1 MESTKT
7 ITVISVYSDKP
18 IREQQYDKLSKIASR
33 YVGTIYRFSDDSII
47 IIFGLPTAYENDH
60 ERAIEA
66 AGELRFNFS
75 SFRMGISTGDILIHS
90 NVALDYKQI
99 ELTTEAFN
107 LAYTAKPGQ
116 IFISP
121 HLYSLVENIF
131 RCKLHQQPTGHSC
144 YEIIGISEQLKE
156 QLKSKSSLHFVRGQ
170 AWRRGHS
177 QEQTTSTKERQ
188 SSRKRQSSK
197 AKFHRT
203 FKKWRS
209 KSFKYIYY
217 FLITIAI
224 IASVLAILIW
234 GC

>member
-1 MESTKT
+1 MESIKT
-7 ITVISVYSDKP
+7 ITVLSVYSDKS

-66 AGELRFNFS
+66 AGELRFNFP
-75 SFRMGISTGDILIHS
+75 SFRMGISTGDTLIRS
-90 NVALDYKQI
+90 NVMLDYKQM

-107 LAYTAKPGQ
+107 LACAAKPGQ

-121 HLYSLVENIF
+121 NLYSLVESVF
-131 RCKLHQQPTGHSC
+131 RCKLHQQPIGSSY

-156 QLKSKSSLHFVRGQ
+156 QLKSKSS
-170 AWRRGHS
+170 WRRGNS
-177 QEQTTSTKERQ
+177 REQTKSTQERQ

-197 AKFHRT
+197 TKFHST
-203 FKKWRS
+203 FKKWKS
-209 KSFKYIYY
+209 KSFGYIYY
-217 FLITIAI
+217 FLITITI
-224 IASVLAILIW
+224 IASVLAVLIW

>member
-1 MESTKT
+1 MESIKT
-7 ITVISVYSDKP
+7 ITVLSVYSDKP

-66 AGELRFNFS
+66 AGELRFNFP
-75 SFRMGISTGDILIHS
+75 SFRMGISTGDTLIRS
-90 NVALDYKQI
+90 NVILDYKQI

-107 LAYTAKPGQ
+107 LASIAKPGQ

-156 QLKSKSSLHFVRGQ
+156 QLKSKSS
-170 AWRRGHS
+170 WRRGHS
-177 QEQTTSTKERQ
+177 QERTTSTKERQ
-188 SSRKRQSSK
+188 SSRKRQSSR
-197 AKFHRT
+197 AKFYRA

-224 IASVLAILIW
+224 IASVLAILIL